1 MSRSLA
7 LGVSRAADCDVDA
20 VLVCL
25 ADMPFINA
33 GHLRGLLD
41 RFDMSGATIVASAY
55 DGIAT
60 PPALFARRHFPTL
73 AALAG
78 DRGARR
84 SEERRVGKECGR
96 PGGSRWLTAHEKK
109 KNIRKTR

>member
-1 MSRSLA
+1 
-7 LGVSRAADCDVDA
+7 
-20 VLVCL
+20 
-25 ADMPFINA
+25 MPFINA

-73 AALAG
+73 AALEG
-78 DRGARR
+78 DRGARSLLQGALLVPASRR
-84 SEERRVGKECGR
+84 SLADIDTPAALEAVTRGLVKPNHHMQIEKARCKERV
-96 PGGSRWLTAHEKK
+96 
-109 KNIRKTR
+109 